1 MARIISGDEEDFND
15 GLFIPRCE
23 PKTHTFIGEQRRRI
37 VQTIDASSPNKEHID
52 LAAQMVSPLLMETPI
67 AADFSEV
74 LDLIDHNVTALI
86 ARFWDSQLAD
96 FEVLVGKSLT
106 LT

>member
-1 MARIISGDEEDFND
+1 
-15 GLFIPRCE
+15 
-23 PKTHTFIGEQRRRI
+23 
-37 VQTIDASSPNKEHID
+37 
-52 LAAQMVSPLLMETPI
+52 METPI